1 MNISKDFKSNKNLEL
16 SLDDN
21 ILYDKE
27 SFSPKVK
34 VIYFSPTGT
43 TKRIIKNVI
52 KGIESKEVYYF
63 DLTKENRISKTENI
77 DTSKDDLI
85 ILGAPVY
92 GGFLY
97 KEFRNYIKSID
108 FNNKAVAIVLLY
120 GNATIMFSK
129 REIISIVKKN
139 NGNVV
144 GYGEFIGEHSYSTK
158 ELPVAINK
166 PNLEDINM
174 AISFGKAIR
183 EELKNNIEKNK
194 SLSLFDR
201 FIDKVADIKPVHTGR
216 RIFTIPKTDYELC
229 DNCGLCIKKCPKACI
244 DNNIV
249 TDKNTCI
256 VCMACVKSCHNNARI
271 SKAKNPFIKIGLKK
285 INRNKNESKFIV
297 F

>member
-1 MNISKDFKSNKNLEL
+1 MNNAMEYKSNKNLEL

-21 ILYDKE
+21 ILDEEE
-27 SFSPKVK
+27 SFYPKVK

-43 TKRIIKNVI
+43 TKKIIKNVI
-52 KGIESKEVYYF
+52 KGIESKEVDCV
-63 DLTKENRISKTENI
+63 DLTKDNRISKIENI
-77 DTSKDDLI
+77 DTSKVDLI

-97 KEFRNYIKSID
+97 KEFRNYIKNID

-144 GYGEFIGEHSYSTK
+144 GYGEFIGEHSFSTE
-158 ELPVAINK
+158 ELPVAINR
-166 PNLEDINM
+166 PNAEDINM

-201 FIDKVADIKPVHTGR
+201 FIGKVADIKPVHTGR

-229 DNCGLCIKKCPKACI
+229 DNCGVCIKKCPKACI
-244 DNNIV
+244 DNHII
-249 TDKNTCI
+249 TDKKVCI
-256 VCMACVKSCHNNARI
+256 VCMACVKACHKNARI
-271 SKAKNPFIKIGLKK
+271 SKAKNPLIKMGLKK
-285 INRNKNESKFIV
+285 INRNKNESKFVV

>member
-201 FIDKVADIKPVHTGR
+201 FIGKVADIKPVHTGR

>member
-1 MNISKDFKSNKNLEL
+1 MNNAMEYKSNKNLEL

-21 ILYDKE
+21 ILDEEE
-27 SFSPKVK
+27 SFYPKVK

-43 TKRIIKNVI
+43 TKKIIKNVI
-52 KGIESKEVYYF
+52 KGIESKEVDCV
-63 DLTKENRISKTENI
+63 DLTEDNRISKIENI
-77 DTSKDDLI
+77 DTSKVDLI

-97 KEFRNYIKSID
+97 KEFRNYIKNID

-144 GYGEFIGEHSYSTK
+144 GYGEFIGEHSFSTE
-158 ELPVAINK
+158 ELPVAINR
-166 PNLEDINM
+166 PNAEDINM
-174 AISFGKAIR
+174 AISFGEAIR
-183 EELKNNIEKNK
+183 DELKNNIEKNK
-194 SLSLFDR
+194 NLSLFDR
-201 FIDKVADIKPVHTGR
+201 FIGKVADIKPVHTGR

-229 DNCGLCIKKCPKACI
+229 DNCGVCIKKCPKACI
-244 DNNIV
+244 DNHII
-249 TDKNTCI
+249 TDKNACI
-256 VCMACVKSCHNNARI
+256 VCMACIKSCHKNARI
-271 SKAKNPFIKIGLKK
+271 SKAKNPLIKIGLIK

>member
-1 MNISKDFKSNKNLEL
+1 MNNAMEYKSNKNLEL

-21 ILYDKE
+21 ILDEEE
-27 SFSPKVK
+27 SFYPKVK

-43 TKRIIKNVI
+43 TKKIIKNVI
-52 KGIESKEVYYF
+52 KGIESKEVDCV
-63 DLTKENRISKTENI
+63 DLTKDNRISKIENI
-77 DTSKDDLI
+77 DTSKVDLI

-97 KEFRNYIKSID
+97 KEFRNYIKNID

-120 GNATIMFSK
+120 GNATIMFAK

-144 GYGEFIGEHSYSTK
+144 GYGEFIGEHSFSTK
-158 ELPVAINK
+158 ELPVAINR
-166 PNLEDINM
+166 PNTEDINM

-183 EELKNNIEKNK
+183 EELKNNVEKNK
-194 SLSLFDR
+194 NLSLFDR
-201 FIDKVADIKPVHTGR
+201 FIGKVADIKPVHTGR

-229 DNCGLCIKKCPKACI
+229 DNCGVCIKKCPKACI
-244 DNNIV
+244 DNNII
-249 TDKNTCI
+249 TDKKACI
-256 VCMACVKSCHNNARI
+256 VCMACVKSCHKNARI
-271 SKAKNPFIKIGLKK
+271 SKAKNPLIKMGLKK

>member
-1 MNISKDFKSNKNLEL
+1 M
-16 SLDDN
+16 
-21 ILYDKE
+21 
-27 SFSPKVK
+27 
-34 VIYFSPTGT
+34 
-43 TKRIIKNVI
+43 I
-52 KGIESKEVYYF
+52 KGIELKQVEYV
-63 DLTKENRISKTENI
+63 DLTKGNRISKKEKI
-77 DTSKDDLI
+77 DTIKDDLI

-97 KEFRNYIKSID
+97 KEFRNYLKNID

-158 ELPVAINK
+158 ELPVAINR
-166 PNLEDINM
+166 PNSEDINM
-174 AISFGKAIR
+174 AISFGNAIR

-201 FIDKVADIKPVHTGR
+201 FIGKVADIKPVHTGR

-229 DNCGLCIKKCPKACI
+229 DNCGVCIKKCPKACI
-244 DNNIV
+244 DNHII
-249 TDKNTCI
+249 TDKKACI
-256 VCMACVKSCHNNARI
+256 VCMACVKACHKNARI
-271 SKAKNPFIKIGLKK
+271 SKAKNPLIKMGLKK
-285 INRNKNESKFIV
+285 INRNKNESKFVV